1 MTITWS
7 EVSIDWAGPST
18 IGSLTH
24 VPTGTQLTP
33 DADKAEVS
41 QNDQREELLK
51 ELDAKVNPPS
61 D

>member
-24 VPTGTQLTP
+24 VPTGTQLVP
-33 DADKAEVS
+33 DPDRAEVS
-41 QNDQREELLK
+41 HNDKRDELLA
-51 ELDAKVNPPS
+51 ELDAKVNGT
-61 D
+61 